1 MILTKN
7 KMFELLYMTWLYIAV
22 SLFFPFV
29 ISAEESQVSL
39 APPLID
45 YTLDNLKPEYP
56 KESLKANEAGAV
68 LLKILIL
75 PTGEVKQVLVDK
87 SSGFAKLDLAASH
100 AVQKWHFM
108 PWQNVEGA
116 FEQWTMVP
124 ITFEEEQVS
133 LGAFRQLEKR
143 YWTVDQKGCQLFDY
157 NIQRSAKYIWSGDC
171 SGGYIEGAGEL
182 QVLENGLEISNFRG
196 SYRKGLLNGQA
207 IMKTPFDSQYQGEFV
222 NGLKHGRGTQIWKH
236 GMRYEGDFVHNMR
249 TGHGIIS
256 YANGAHY
263 EGEFV
268 KGLTVDKVI
277 EQPVFTFTK
286 KLTYPESLLQNFT
299 TGEVFFQAVIS
310 ERGDISDIEILKSD
324 HAAFEKEVLRVIAG
338 LKVKPK
344 TLNGR
349 PVPYLYCQRVR
360 FGPGNSERDKPYR
373 FVQEA
378 SGESVED
385 LSAHIEADVLPTFKV
400 VAPLVYP
407 FELAQKNKTGRV
419 VATVLV
425 DPSGH
430 PAEVKIL
437 QASHDD
443 FAAATRAMLASSS
456 FTPAVKG
463 MVPIWAN
470 LKLERNFSRE
480 NTDTLFD
487 KHVSR
492 VLRRSK
498 DNNADI
504 YKLADLD
511 HKPTPLYRPLPELP
525 YGYQVKGDEKVL
537 VEFYIDKTGTV
548 QLPHVLKAS
557 NHDLGWLAVTAIS
570 RWHFQPPTVKGEP
583 VDVLVSIPVVYNT
596 ASQDTRTQ

>member
-7 KMFELLYMTWLYIAV
+7 KMFELLGIPWLYIAV

-29 ISAEESQVSL
+29 SGAEDSHASP
-39 APPLID
+39 AAPLID
-45 YTLDNLKPEYP
+45 YTLDNPKPEYP
-56 KESLKANEAGAV
+56 KESLKANETGTV
-68 LLKILIL
+68 SLKILIL
-75 PTGEVKQVLVDK
+75 PSGEVKQVLVDK
-87 SSGFAKLDLAASH
+87 SSGFAKLDLAASQ

-108 PWQNVEGA
+108 PWQSMEGA
-116 FEQWTMVP
+116 LEQWTVVQ
-124 ITFEEEQVS
+124 ITFQEEGVS
-133 LGAFRQLEKR
+133 LGAFRQIEKR

-157 NIQRSAKYIWSGDC
+157 NLQRSAKYIWSGEC
-171 SGGYIEGAGEL
+171 NEGYIEGAGEL

-207 IMKTPFDSQYQGEFV
+207 VMKTPFDSQYQGEFV
-222 NGLKHGRGTQIWKH
+222 NGLKHGKGTQVWKH

-249 TGHGIIS
+249 TGHGVIS
-256 YANGAHY
+256 YANGVRY

-268 KGLTVDKVI
+268 KGLTIDKVI
-277 EQPVFTFTK
+277 EPPVFTLTK
-286 KLTYPESLLQNFT
+286 KLTYPESLVHSFI

-338 LKVKPK
+338 LKVKPT

-349 PVPYLYCQRVR
+349 PVPYLYCQKVR
-360 FGPGNSERDKPYR
+360 FGPGNSDRDKPYR
-373 FVQEA
+373 FVPDT

-385 LSAHIEADVLPTFKV
+385 LSAHIQADILPTFKV

-407 FELAQKNKTGRV
+407 FELAKNNKSGRV

-430 PAEVKIL
+430 PAEITIL

-463 MVPIWAN
+463 LIPVWSS
-470 LKLERNFSRE
+470 LKLEHNFSRE
-480 NTDTLFD
+480 NIDTLFD

-492 VLRRSK
+492 ILRRSK

-511 HKPTPLYRPLPELP
+511 QKPTAFYRPLPELP
-525 YGYQVKGDEKVL
+525 YGYQVRGDEKVL

-548 QLPHVLKAS
+548 QFPHVLKAS
-557 NHDLGWLAVTAIS
+557 HPDLGWLAVTAIS

-583 VDVLVSIPVVYNT
+583 VDVLVSVPVVYNT
-596 ASQDTRTQ
+596 SSQDTRTQ